1 MLWPPEG
8 VGGGE
13 APQTHIFKGQCFSVP
28 LLGKLVGWL
37 HFTLNC
43 ITCYLMFCL
52 YWGSISIIH
61 ILYKSKF
68 KAGSGFTVSL
78 PGGVMGGL
86 GVLLALQSLLAICA
100 KSYW

>member
-1 MLWPPEG
+1 MLWPPG
-8 VGGGE
+8 GVVGGK
-13 APQTHIFKGQCFSVP
+13 PHKHTYLKGSV
-28 LLGKLVGWL
+28 LVFPFWESWWVGF